1 MPTLCL
7 RSTIRRLITIGQI
20 ALVAGCALVPFAQA
34 EPANPGLL
42 AAAGQEK
49 PKAVETL
56 RDLVAMETGSGLAE
70 GLAQSAVYLK
80 ARLEGLGATVQAI
93 PVTPG
98 AGTNLVGTFQG
109 TGKVSILLLAHQDTV
124 YVKGTVAQKPF
135 RMEGDRAIGP
145 GIADDKSG
153 IATILHTL
161 ALLKQAGFHDY
172 KRLTVLFNAD
182 EEVGSAGSHVLITQT
197 AAEHDYVF
205 SCEPADGAANSGLAV
220 ATSGVGI
227 ALMKVTGRSAHAG
240 VSPEKGRNALVELSE
255 QILQTSD
262 LSQPAVGLKLS
273 WTLASAGDKRN
284 IIPETAEATGDIRV
298 WKNAQYKEIEQTLTE
313 RTARHRVPDTT
324 VKITVM
330 PGRPAFEAK
339 PEGLRLAEQAKKIY
353 AEAGQNLSY
362 STTPWGGGTDA
373 AYAALSGKPV
383 VLEGL
388 GFVGFNYHSS
398 NAEYIDLNSIQP
410 RLYLLARLIMEVSHR

>member
-1 MPTLCL
+1 
-7 RSTIRRLITIGQI
+7 
-20 ALVAGCALVPFAQA
+20 
-34 EPANPGLL
+34 
-42 AAAGQEK
+42 
-49 PKAVETL
+49 
-56 RDLVAMETGSGLAE
+56 METGSGLAE
-70 GLAQSAVYLK
+70 GLAQSADYLK
-80 ARLEGLGATVQAI
+80 LRLERLGARVQAI
-93 PVTPG
+93 PVTKG
-98 AGTNLVGTFQG
+98 AGTNLIGTFEG
-109 TGKVSILLLAHQDTV
+109 TGKSNILLLAHQDTV

-135 RMEGDRAIGP
+135 RVEGNQAFGP

-153 IATILHTL
+153 IALILHTL
-161 ALLKQAGFHDY
+161 ALLKQAGFQDY
-172 KRLTVLFNAD
+172 KHLTVLFNAD
-182 EEVGSAGSHVLITQT
+182 EEVGSAGSNELITQT
-197 AAEHDYVF
+197 AAEHNYVF

-227 ALMKVTGRSAHAG
+227 ALMQVTGRSAHAG
-240 VSPEKGRNALVELSE
+240 VSPEAGRNALVELSH

-262 LSQPAVGLKLS
+262 LSQPATGLKLS

-284 IIPETAEATGDIRV
+284 IIPDSAQATGDIRV
-298 WKNAQYKEIEQTLTE
+298 WKNVQYKEIEQLLAE

-339 PEGLRLAEQAKKIY
+339 PEALRLAERAKKIY

-362 STTPWGGGTDA
+362 SSAPWGGGTDA

-398 NAEYIDLNSIQP
+398 NAEYIDLTSVQP
-410 RLYLLARLIMEVSHR
+410 RLYLLARLIMEVSQLCNCQL